1 MAKSITGARALPRSL
16 PSSPRA
22 VSALRVYTVLG
33 FGILC
38 IGFSA
43 IFIRWAAVPGTVSAF
58 YRVLIA
64 ALVLAPLFIRRVAR
78 GQVVR
83 DRRAWILAAAT
94 GLFFA
99 MDTGLWNSSLFLTS
113 AANATLLGNDAPI
126 IVGLG
131 ALLLFHERL
140 GISYWLGLAL
150 ALVGMGAIVGL
161 DLFARS
167 SLAGGDVLALSA
179 GAAYGLYLLTTQRLR
194 ARMDTLSTL
203 LIACAVSSLA
213 LLPVNLAAH
222 DSLWGFSL
230 HTTLSLLALALIS
243 QVAGWLAIN
252 YALGHMPASIVSVT
266 LLTQPVLT
274 AFLAV
279 PLLGEPLET
288 RQVMGGAIAL
298 AGIYLV
304 NRGFNRTPA
313 VQPAQPSAATSE

>member
-252 YALGHMPASIVSVT
+252 YALGHMPASIVSAT

-279 PLLGEPLET
+279 PLLGEPLEA
-288 RQVMGGAIAL
+288 RQVTGGVIAL